1 MSLTVKDK
9 GGDFQPAP
17 EGFHIARCYAVID
30 LGLQFSKKFNNVAPK
45 VLIAWELAENLM
57 ADGRPFVQMQS
68 YTASLSQHAK
78 LRGVL
83 EAWRGQGFT
92 TEELKGFTL
101 RSLLGV
107 PCYLTTKHTPNPQSN
122 QPWSTII
129 SICRLPNAVTC
140 PPPVNPPLYF
150 DLDDYNEAA
159 YLAVSEG
166 IRKRINLSRVA
177 GIPVGAATPLIPAE
191 VAVPPLQAIA
201 SVTPAQEGWE
211 DVPF

>member
-1 MSLTVKDK
+1 MSLTVKDN

-30 LGLQFSKKFNNVAPK
+30 LGLQFSKKFNNMAPK
-45 VLIAWELAENLM
+45 VLIAWELSDNFM

-68 YTASLSQHAK
+68 YTGSLSQNAK

-83 EAWRGQGFT
+83 EAWRGKGFT
-92 TEELKGFTL
+92 TEELQGFTL

-107 PCYLTTKHTPNPQSN
+107 PCYLTTKHTPNPQGG

-129 SICRLPNAVTC
+129 SICRLPPNVTC
-140 PPPVNPPLYF
+140 PPPVNPPIYF
-150 DLDDYNEAA
+150 DLDDYSETA
-159 YLAVSEG
+159 YCAVSEG
-166 IRKRINLSRVA
+166 IRKKINLKGVT
-177 GIPVGAATPLIPAE
+177 GIQAGAATTLIQADT
-191 VAVPPLQAIA
+191 PLQAIP
-201 SVTPAQEGWE
+201 SVTPAQEDLK